1 MFGFGIWE
9 IAIFIGLLVVLFGA
23 RRAGRIVRRG
33 VDLHGRAQD
42 LRQQS
47 RRLFSLESLLGN
59 RGNRDR

>member
-1 MFGFGIWE
+1 
-9 IAIFIGLLVVLFGA
+9 V
-23 RRAGRIVRRG
+23 RAARIVRRG